1 MSTNKID
8 DFIQWLDAEENA
20 RGWTDYRLAK
30 EAKLS
35 FSILSRA
42 RNSGVLPKW
51 DACVAIAE
59 AFKISPITVFRAAGL
74 LPPAPKDEEDEAR
87 LDDWIH
93 LLKDIDPEDERELR
107 QIAEVKIKRRSN
119 EKLSKSLKS
128 KKAT

>member
-1 MSTNKID
+1 MSTDKTD
-8 DFIQWLDAEENA
+8 DFIQWLDAEQNA

-30 EAKLS
+30 EAKIS

-42 RNSGVLPKW
+42 RNNGALPKW

-59 AFKISPITVFRAAGL
+59 AFRISPITVFRAAGL
-74 LPPAPKDEEDEAR
+74 LPPAPKDEEDKAR
-87 LDDWIH
+87 LDDWTH

-119 EKLSKSLKS
+119 EKLPKSLKS
-128 KKAT
+128 KKAR